1 MIGSFFP
8 NAVVQA
14 MTLLDECADDI
25 ETAQTFLRNRLS
37 VKSPKELVWW
47 GEVLE
52 ALRANPRN
60 QA

>member
-1 MIGSFFP
+1 MIGTFFP

-14 MTLLDECADDI
+14 MSLLDECADDI
-25 ETAQTFLRNRLS
+25 EVAQMFVRSHLRGDDI
-37 VKSPKELVWW
+37 EEAIWW

-52 ALRANPRN
+52 ALRTNRRN